1 MKTSTK
7 KSLQMLFIA
16 CLGMVILWW
25 LGEREFIEKAS
36 SIGVGTIPTILIII
50 MMTLF
55 AIASGIV
62 EAILW
67 SKLGVMATKWNEHI
81 FIVFQRGLMFLIFL
95 LAAYFDYSPKTIWL
109 ILTYS
114 ILSYPYFHDG
124 AYYWFRNVIDNKVYP
139 RRWKDNSTT
148 STAIIEI
155 NYKTRVIFLILG
167 LISLLL
173 IVL

>member
-1 MKTSTK
+1 MDE
-7 KSLQMLFIA
+7 LMEI
-16 CLGMVILWW
+16 V
-25 LGEREFIEKAS
+25 
-36 SIGVGTIPTILIII
+36 III
-50 MMTLF
+50 LMTLF
-55 AIASGIV
+55 AVSSGIV

-67 SKLGVMATKWNEHI
+67 SKMGTLATKWNEHV
-81 FIVFQRGLMFLIFL
+81 FIVFQRGVFFLTFIICAYFEYTPKSIFLIF
-95 LAAYFDYSPKTIWL
+95 AFA
-109 ILTYS
+109 